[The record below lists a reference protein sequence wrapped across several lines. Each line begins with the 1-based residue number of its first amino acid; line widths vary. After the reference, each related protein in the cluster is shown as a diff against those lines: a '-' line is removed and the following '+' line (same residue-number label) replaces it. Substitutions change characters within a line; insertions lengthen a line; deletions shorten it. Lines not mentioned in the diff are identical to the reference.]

1 MLTFMTVRELYEM
14 ACSGS
19 TMETDQIE
27 YAQLQGWV
35 RTNRNNGSI
44 GFIELNDGTY
54 FRNAQLVYSSDLANF
69 QDVSKYLTG
78 TALTVTGKV
87 VLTPQAK
94 QPFELQV
101 TEVLLEGLRQHL
113 SAAEKAAF
121 V

>member
-35 RTNRNNGSI
+35 RTNSQQRFDRVYRAERWNVFPQRSAC
-44 GFIELNDGTY
+44 L
-54 FRNAQLVYSSDLANF
+54 LVRSGQFSGCIQISDRHGA
-69 QDVSKYLTG
+69 DCYGESRTDPAG
-78 TALTVTGKV
+78 
-87 VLTPQAK
+87 
-94 QPFELQV
+94 E
-101 TEVLLEGLRQHL
+101 
-113 SAAEKAAF
+113 AA

>member
-54 FRNAQLVYSSDLANF
+54 FRNVYF
-69 QDVSKYLTG
+69 
-78 TALTVTGKV
+78 
-87 VLTPQAK
+87 
-94 QPFELQV
+94 
-101 TEVLLEGLRQHL
+101 
-113 SAAEKAAF
+113 AF
-121 V
+121 DKLICLF